1 MKTLATIGDNC
12 VDIYP
17 QLNKAFS
24 GGNAVNV
31 AVYCTR
37 YGIQPGCI
45 TWVGD
50 DDYGTK
56 LKQDLAR
63 MGVDISH
70 VHTKH
75 GVTAQTQVELHDND
89 RVFGDYTEG
98 VMADFALS
106 EEDYAWLAQYDI
118 VHAAIWGHA
127 EDAFPQ
133 LHAAGKLT
141 AFDFSDKWDSPLWQ
155 TLVPHLD
162 FAFASAPQEDEAL
175 RLKMKAIV
183 ARGAGVVIVTLGEN
197 GNQICDFNSE
207 KGLQAAEAIRAICNH
222 PAYTSGDD
230 TVLQGGMGDAICAGI
245 SGTWVAAAM
254 KEKLGDNYA
263 AAKLPTFTVDGEQV
277 QMGSFL
283 GCKILGVN
291 TQTQH
296 PVEAMELAEYLTSE
310 DAQIRRYEVR
320 GYGPSN
326 LNAAA
331 SEEVS
336 ADVALS
342 ALAAQSE
349 FGVSQH
355 VLGTFWTPAEA
366 FGAELEAHSEA
377 DLQTLLDQFVSQV
390 TAQ

>member
-118 VHAAIWGHA
+118 
-127 EDAFPQ
+127 
-133 LHAAGKLT
+133 
-141 AFDFSDKWDSPLWQ
+141 WDSPLWQ

-162 FAFASAPQEDEAL
+162 FAFASAPQEDETL

-183 ARGAGVVIVTLGEN
+183 ARGAGTVIVTLGEN
-197 GNQICDFNSE
+197 GSIAWDGAQFWR
-207 KGLQAAEAIRAICNH
+207 QAPEPVTVIDTMGA
-222 PAYTSGDD
+222 GDSFIAGFLCGWSAGM
-230 TVLQGGMGDAICAGI
+230 TLPQAMAQGTAC
-245 SGTWVAAAM
+245 
-254 KEKLGDNYA
+254 
-263 AAKLPTFTVDGEQV
+263 AAKTIQY
-277 QMGSFL
+277 
-283 GCKILGVN
+283 
-291 TQTQH
+291 H
-296 PVEAMELAEYLTSE
+296 
-310 DAQIRRYEVR
+310 
-320 GYGPSN
+320 
-326 LNAAA
+326 
-331 SEEVS
+331 
-336 ADVALS
+336 
-342 ALAAQSE
+342 
-349 FGVSQH
+349 
-355 VLGTFWTPAEA
+355 
-366 FGAELEAHSEA
+366 GAW
-377 DLQTLLDQFVSQV
+377 
-390 TAQ
+390 

>member
-162 FAFASAPQEDEAL
+162 FAFASAPQEDETL

-183 ARGAGVVIVTLGEN
+183 ARGAGTVIVTLFRGYAIQQLQKFLLFLLCKVAM
-197 GNQICDFNSE
+197 GFIFYTFFVFHNS
-207 KGLQAAEAIRAICNH
+207 
-222 PAYTSGDD
+222 S
-230 TVLQGGMGDAICAGI
+230 
-245 SGTWVAAAM
+245 
-254 KEKLGDNYA
+254 
-263 AAKLPTFTVDGEQV
+263 
-277 QMGSFL
+277 SFL
-283 GCKILGVN
+283 SFPSSVKSARICL
-291 TQTQH
+291 
-296 PVEAMELAEYLTSE
+296 LYL
-310 DAQIRRYEVR
+310 
-320 GYGPSN
+320 
-326 LNAAA
+326 
-331 SEEVS
+331 
-336 ADVALS
+336 
-342 ALAAQSE
+342 
-349 FGVSQH
+349 
-355 VLGTFWTPAEA
+355 
-366 FGAELEAHSEA
+366 
-377 DLQTLLDQFVSQV
+377 
-390 TAQ
+390 

>member
-127 EDAFPQ
+127 KRIPT
-133 LHAAGKLT
+133 AARCGQTYRFRLLRQVGQPALADTGAASRFCLCLRT
-141 AFDFSDKWDSPLWQ
+141 A
-155 TLVPHLD
+155 
-162 FAFASAPQEDEAL
+162 
-175 RLKMKAIV
+175 
-183 ARGAGVVIVTLGEN
+183 
-197 GNQICDFNSE
+197 
-207 KGLQAAEAIRAICNH
+207 
-222 PAYTSGDD
+222 
-230 TVLQGGMGDAICAGI
+230 
-245 SGTWVAAAM
+245 
-254 KEKLGDNYA
+254 
-263 AAKLPTFTVDGEQV
+263 
-277 QMGSFL
+277 
-283 GCKILGVN
+283 
-291 TQTQH
+291 
-296 PVEAMELAEYLTSE
+296 
-310 DAQIRRYEVR
+310 RRR
-320 GYGPSN
+320 S
-326 LNAAA
+326 AA
-331 SEEVS
+331 SEDES
-336 ADVALS
+336 DCCPWRRNSDCHA
-342 ALAAQSE
+342 
-349 FGVSQH
+349 G
-355 VLGTFWTPAEA
+355 
-366 FGAELEAHSEA
+366 
-377 DLQTLLDQFVSQV
+377 
-390 TAQ
+390 

>member
-17 QLNKAFS
+17 QMNKAFS

-141 AFDFSDKWDSPLWQ
+141 AFDFSDKWDSSLWQ

-197 GNQICDFNSE
+197 GSIAWDGAQFWR
-207 KGLQAAEAIRAICNH
+207 QAPEPVTVIDTMGA
-222 PAYTSGDD
+222 GDSFIAGF
-230 TVLQGGMGDAICAGI
+230 LCGWSAGMTLPQAMAL
-245 SGTWVAAAM
+245 GTAC
-254 KEKLGDNYA
+254 
-263 AAKLPTFTVDGEQV
+263 AAKTIQY
-277 QMGSFL
+277 
-283 GCKILGVN
+283 
-291 TQTQH
+291 H
-296 PVEAMELAEYLTSE
+296 
-310 DAQIRRYEVR
+310 
-320 GYGPSN
+320 
-326 LNAAA
+326 
-331 SEEVS
+331 
-336 ADVALS
+336 
-342 ALAAQSE
+342 
-349 FGVSQH
+349 
-355 VLGTFWTPAEA
+355 
-366 FGAELEAHSEA
+366 GAW
-377 DLQTLLDQFVSQV
+377 
-390 TAQ
+390 

>member
-37 YGIQPGCI
+37 YGIKPGCI

-127 EDAFPQ
+127 GGRIPAPARSGQTYRFRLLRQVGQPALADTG
-133 LHAAGKLT
+133 AASRFCLC
-141 AFDFSDKWDSPLWQ
+141 
-155 TLVPHLD
+155 
-162 FAFASAPQEDEAL
+162 L
-175 RLKMKAIV
+175 RV
-183 ARGAGVVIVTLGEN
+183 ARRR
-197 GNQICDFNSE
+197 S
-207 KGLQAAEAIRAICNH
+207 
-222 PAYTSGDD
+222 S
-230 TVLQGGMGDAICAGI
+230 
-245 SGTWVAAAM
+245 
-254 KEKLGDNYA
+254 
-263 AAKLPTFTVDGEQV
+263 
-277 QMGSFL
+277 
-283 GCKILGVN
+283 
-291 TQTQH
+291 
-296 PVEAMELAEYLTSE
+296 TSE
-310 DAQIRRYEVR
+310 DEGDCCPWR
-320 GYGPSN
+320 GRGDCH
-326 LNAAA
+326 A
-331 SEEVS
+331 
-336 ADVALS
+336 
-342 ALAAQSE
+342 
-349 FGVSQH
+349 G
-355 VLGTFWTPAEA
+355 
-366 FGAELEAHSEA
+366 
-377 DLQTLLDQFVSQV
+377 
-390 TAQ
+390 

>member
-1 MKTLATIGDNC
+1 MKTTATIGDNC

-45 TWVGD
+45 TRVGD

-162 FAFASAPQEDEAL
+162 FAFASAPQEDETL

-183 ARGAGVVIVTLGEN
+183 ARGAGTVIVTLGEN
-197 GNQICDFNSE
+197 GSIARDGAQFWR
-207 KGLQAAEAIRAICNH
+207 QAPEPVTVIDTMGAGDSFIAGFLCGWSAGMTLPQAIA
-222 PAYTSGDD
+222 
-230 TVLQGGMGDAICAGI
+230 QGTAC
-245 SGTWVAAAM
+245 
-254 KEKLGDNYA
+254 
-263 AAKLPTFTVDGEQV
+263 AAKTIQY
-277 QMGSFL
+277 
-283 GCKILGVN
+283 
-291 TQTQH
+291 H
-296 PVEAMELAEYLTSE
+296 
-310 DAQIRRYEVR
+310 
-320 GYGPSN
+320 
-326 LNAAA
+326 
-331 SEEVS
+331 
-336 ADVALS
+336 
-342 ALAAQSE
+342 
-349 FGVSQH
+349 
-355 VLGTFWTPAEA
+355 
-366 FGAELEAHSEA
+366 GAW
-377 DLQTLLDQFVSQV
+377 
-390 TAQ
+390 

>member
-141 AFDFSDKWDSPLWQ
+141 AFDFSDKWDSPRGKGRKPDDGARPLAQ
-155 TLVPHLD
+155 KGRHGRLLHGEREGSDRNLGGNRNG
-162 FAFASAPQEDEAL
+162 SA
-175 RLKMKAIV
+175 
-183 ARGAGVVIVTLGEN
+183 
-197 GNQICDFNSE
+197 
-207 KGLQAAEAIRAICNH
+207 GL
-222 PAYTSGDD
+222 
-230 TVLQGGMGDAICAGI
+230 
-245 SGTWVAAAM
+245 
-254 KEKLGDNYA
+254 
-263 AAKLPTFTVDGEQV
+263 F
-277 QMGSFL
+277 
-283 GCKILGVN
+283 
-291 TQTQH
+291 
-296 PVEAMELAEYLTSE
+296 
-310 DAQIRRYEVR
+310 
-320 GYGPSN
+320 
-326 LNAAA
+326 
-331 SEEVS
+331 
-336 ADVALS
+336 
-342 ALAAQSE
+342 
-349 FGVSQH
+349 
-355 VLGTFWTPAEA
+355 
-366 FGAELEAHSEA
+366 
-377 DLQTLLDQFVSQV
+377 
-390 TAQ
+390 

>member
-98 VMADFALS
+98 VMGKTHSHSCTLRANLPLS
-106 EEDYAWLAQYDI
+106 TSPTS
-118 VHAAIWGHA
+118 GT
-127 EDAFPQ
+127 
-133 LHAAGKLT
+133 G
-141 AFDFSDKWDSPLWQ
+141 PLWQ

-162 FAFASAPQEDEAL
+162 FAFASAPQEDETL

-183 ARGAGVVIVTLGEN
+183 ARGAGTVIVTLGEN
-197 GNQICDFNSE
+197 GSIAWDGAQFWR
-207 KGLQAAEAIRAICNH
+207 QAPEPVTVIDTMGAGDSFIAGFLCGWSAGMTLPQAIA
-222 PAYTSGDD
+222 
-230 TVLQGGMGDAICAGI
+230 QGTAC
-245 SGTWVAAAM
+245 
-254 KEKLGDNYA
+254 
-263 AAKLPTFTVDGEQV
+263 AAKTIQY
-277 QMGSFL
+277 
-283 GCKILGVN
+283 
-291 TQTQH
+291 H
-296 PVEAMELAEYLTSE
+296 
-310 DAQIRRYEVR
+310 
-320 GYGPSN
+320 
-326 LNAAA
+326 
-331 SEEVS
+331 
-336 ADVALS
+336 
-342 ALAAQSE
+342 
-349 FGVSQH
+349 
-355 VLGTFWTPAEA
+355 
-366 FGAELEAHSEA
+366 GAW
-377 DLQTLLDQFVSQV
+377 
-390 TAQ
+390 